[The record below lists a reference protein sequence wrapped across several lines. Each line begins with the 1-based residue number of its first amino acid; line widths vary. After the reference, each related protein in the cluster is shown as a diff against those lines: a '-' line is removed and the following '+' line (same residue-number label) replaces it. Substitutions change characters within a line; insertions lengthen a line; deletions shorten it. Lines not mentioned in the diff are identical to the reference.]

1 MANSFGMAR
10 TTDPQTSKDAAV
22 SVTNMRAS
30 QARVLA
36 MFKLYGDLTDEQL
49 LTYLHDMERAA
60 GFTKVMSP
68 SGARSRR
75 SELSKPNM
83 DRLDEIMVE
92 LVEAGLNSGAY
103 DTYEAAHADP
113 ALARAARETLRVEGF
128 RSALWDTGERRKLDT
143 GRMAIVWGIAR

>member
-1 MANSFGMAR
+1 MATSHGMAR
-10 TTDPQTSKDAAV
+10 TNDPQTSKDAAA

-49 LTYLHDMERAA
+49 LTYLHDAERAA
-60 GFTKVMSP
+60 GFAKVMSP

-75 SELSKPNM
+75 SELSKPNT
-83 DRLDEIMVE
+83 DRLAE
-92 LVEAGLNSGAY
+92 L
-103 DTYEAAHADP
+103 YEAWM
-113 ALARAARETLRVEGF
+113 LARNVGRGSDVEELHRPEAEAWARAELRREGF
-128 RSALWDTGERRKLDT
+128 RSLLWDTGERRKLET

>member
-49 LTYLHDMERAA
+49 LTYLHDAERAA

-75 SELSKPNM
+75 SELAKPNM
-83 DRLDEIMVE
+83 DRLDEIARE
-92 LVEAGLNSGAY
+92 IKKATHLPTAGAF
-103 DTYEAAHADP
+103 AALEPQWQAT
-113 ALARAARETLRVEGF
+113 ARETLRAEGF
-128 RSALWDTGERRKLDT
+128 RSLLWDTGERRKLDT